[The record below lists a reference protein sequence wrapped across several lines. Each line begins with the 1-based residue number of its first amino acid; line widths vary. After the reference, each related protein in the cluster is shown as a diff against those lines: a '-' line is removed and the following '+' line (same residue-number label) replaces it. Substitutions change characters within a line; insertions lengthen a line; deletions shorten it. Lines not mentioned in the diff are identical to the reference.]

1 MKVRVNERKPSKGL
15 TKVFEKSRNSSY
27 RDSSFR
33 EFFLPKLLCDGQG
46 TGEFV
51 RVLETFEFSSI
62 RVIESVLY
70 I

>member
-1 MKVRVNERKPSKGL
+1 M
-15 TKVFEKSRNSSY
+15 FEKSRNSSY

-62 RVIESVLY
+62 RIIESVLY
-70 I
+70 IEQFHGNGITFAGLN